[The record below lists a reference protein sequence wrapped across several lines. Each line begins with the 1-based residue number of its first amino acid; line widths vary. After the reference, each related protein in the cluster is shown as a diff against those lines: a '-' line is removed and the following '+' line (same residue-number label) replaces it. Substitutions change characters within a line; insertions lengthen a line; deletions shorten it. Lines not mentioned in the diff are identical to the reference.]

1 MAGAAAEPEGKVRRL
16 ALAAVALLALA
27 FVAAASARDPRDE
40 KLRLN
45 AADTK
50 AARAALLTVRDLQSG
65 FQRKKPSGDSPLTCP
80 GYRPDFSKYTITGK
94 AESNFQ
100 HPAGAWVTSGVEIY
114 ATHVDATGDFRLGAK
129 PQVATCLKQV
139 LEKQDD
145 PTVTVKVLRSKRLA
159 APPLGERAA
168 RYSAVVRFAGPARTL
183 NMYLDLYA
191 FQKGRLVGFVIT
203 MSVSQPIRDGANM
216 ARLMLSRA

>member
-1 MAGAAAEPEGKVRRL
+1 MRRL

-27 FVAAASARDPRDE
+27 FVAAASARDPRAE

-65 FQRKKPSGDSPLTCP
+65 FQRTKPSGDDSSLGCP

-94 AESNFQ
+94 AESDFQ
-100 HPAGAWVTSGVEIY
+100 HPAGAWVTSEVEIY
-114 ATHVDATGDFRLGAK
+114 ATHADATGDFRLGAK
-129 PQVATCLKQV
+129 PQLATCFRRM
-139 LEKQDD
+139 LEKQVTD
-145 PTVTVKVLRSKRLA
+145 PTVTVGVLSSKMLA

-168 RYSAVVRFAGPARTL
+168 RYSAVARFAGPARTL
-183 NMYLDLYA
+183 KMYIDLYG
-191 FQKGRLVGFVIT
+191 FQKGRLIGFVMT